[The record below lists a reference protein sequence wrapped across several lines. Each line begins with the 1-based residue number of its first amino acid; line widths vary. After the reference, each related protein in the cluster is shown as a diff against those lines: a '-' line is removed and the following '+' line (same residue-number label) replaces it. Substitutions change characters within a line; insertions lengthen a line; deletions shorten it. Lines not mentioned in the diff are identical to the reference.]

1 MTVQR
6 LYRPKE
12 ICQKL
17 EISARQLGY
26 WRLIGVVKPRKQVR
40 GSKVFHYY
48 SEKDFNILKE
58 VRGLTAR
65 GYFVSKAAQR
75 VRMGLKKGVTGKG
88 IGMQREKGTVD
99 FEERFKE
106 EWSRSRRFHYPISC
120 LLIWF
125 ESFQSMKASQ
135 QQRVIQ
141 QLEEIIFRAKR
152 VYDVIARTG
161 ENEFIWLLPKTG
173 EQGVAAVK
181 SRVRSALQAAR
192 LKTAKEIPSIKLVHF
207 GTASALPST
216 QKIEDL
222 AELARQE
229 AKRQ

>member
-6 LYRPKE
+6 IYRPKE

-48 SEKDFNILKE
+48 SEKDLSILKE

-65 GYFVSKAAQR
+65 GYFVSKAAQHVKR
-75 VRMGLKKGVTGKG
+75 GLKINEPG
-88 IGMQREKGTVD
+88 IEIGLQREGGVVY
-99 FEERFKE
+99 FGERIKE
-106 EWSRSRRFHYPISC
+106 EWSRSRRFHYPLSC
-120 LLIWF
+120 IVIRF
-125 ESFQSMKASQ
+125 VSFQSMKISQ
-135 QQRVIQ
+135 QEKVIQ
-141 QLEEIIFRAKR
+141 QLVEILSKTKRA
-152 VYDVIARTG
+152 YDVFARTG
-161 ENEFIWLLPKTG
+161 ADEFIWLLPKTG
-173 EQGVAAVK
+173 EQGAAAVK
-181 SRVRSALQAAR
+181 SRLRSALQAAR
-192 LKTAKEIPSIKLVHF
+192 QKVAKEIPSTKLMQL

-222 AELARQE
+222 AEQAREQ
-229 AKRQ
+229 AQKK